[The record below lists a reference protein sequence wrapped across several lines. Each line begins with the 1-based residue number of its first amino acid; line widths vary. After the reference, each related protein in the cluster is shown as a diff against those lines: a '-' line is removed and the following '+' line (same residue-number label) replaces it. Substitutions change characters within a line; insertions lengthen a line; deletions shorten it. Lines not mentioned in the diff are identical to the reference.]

1 MWAIFLETELDSPT
15 QAAEDLVQFLTSD
28 IGNDLS
34 GIMFKIIDWTRIVSI
49 NKLLQFSPKVKI
61 WWRQVW

>member
-15 QAAEDLVQFLTSD
+15 QAAEDLVHFLTFD

-34 GIMFKIIDWTRIVSI
+34 DIMFKIID
-49 NKLLQFSPKVKI
+49 
-61 WWRQVW
+61 